1 MQELHMGDLVD
12 VMASGKIESISESG
26 YMVRV
31 HGELVPF
38 VKTQVQPFSPSIYTS
53 LSSNEIILTM
63 LKELAQG
70 EVIDYASEIDGSAL
84 YACPFCSPGSAYESN
99 EGQHEPTCLVR
110 RAQEFLTQETQKK
123 QP

>member
-1 MQELHMGDLVD
+1 MGDLVD

-63 LKELAQG
+63 LKELASG
-70 EVIDYASEIDGSAL
+70 EVLDYASEIDGSAL
-84 YACPFCSPGSAYESN
+84 YACPFCSPGSAYEPN
-99 EGQHEPTCLVR
+99 EGQHDPRCLVIR
-110 RAQEFLTQETQKK
+110 TQEFLK

>member
-38 VKTQVQPFSPSIYTS
+38 VKT
-53 LSSNEIILTM
+53 
-63 LKELAQG
+63 
-70 EVIDYASEIDGSAL
+70 ASMANSYPL
-84 YACPFCSPGSAYESN
+84 
-99 EGQHEPTCLVR
+99 
-110 RAQEFLTQETQKK
+110 
-123 QP
+123 